1 MIVFFEGLDRNYLL
15 LGEII
20 VLELFDLI
28 LLILH
33 PENSAAIKI
42 KRNCN
47 FWHSELAM
55 KFDLV
60 FVSIDLVHVFVLD
73 LKLNS
78 FVGSEV
84 HMAYRF
90 CVGKATKITIL
101 TPYIMVME

>member
-1 MIVFFEGLDRNYLL
+1 
-15 LGEII
+15 
-20 VLELFDLI
+20 
-28 LLILH
+28 
-33 PENSAAIKI
+33 
-42 KRNCN
+42 
-47 FWHSELAM
+47 M

-101 TPYIMVME
+101 TPYIMVMEWEQTIFEWLLRILSISSF